1 MTQFR
6 GWQFRMKPSAF
17 RQLALRAEKT
27 LSFVG
32 VVCAG
37 VALVASLAMVVVG
50 VVGRYVLGIAVVF
63 VDEYVGYAL
72 VIMAFMALASTLTAD
87 KHIRIDSVVRL
98 LPQKLQKWLEAAT
111 STAGLAIAVFVTVQT
126 GERALMSFRGGDL
139 SVSPLET
146 PLYVPQLF
154 IPVGFTL
161 LDVSLA
167 LYVINKIR
175 NALNS

>member
-1 MTQFR
+1 
-6 GWQFRMKPSAF
+6 MKPSGVG
-17 RQLALRAEKT
+17 QLAVSAEKA
-27 LSFVG
+27 LSFIG
-32 VVCAG
+32 LVC
-37 VALVASLAMVVVG
+37 ASLALIASLVMVVIG
-50 VVGRYVLGIAVVF
+50 VVGRYVLEIAVVF

-111 STAGLAIAVFVTVQT
+111 STAGLAIAIFVTVQT
-126 GERALMSFRGGDL
+126 WERATMTYRGGDL

-154 IPVGFTL
+154 IPLGFAL

-167 LYVINKIR
+167 LYVVNKIR